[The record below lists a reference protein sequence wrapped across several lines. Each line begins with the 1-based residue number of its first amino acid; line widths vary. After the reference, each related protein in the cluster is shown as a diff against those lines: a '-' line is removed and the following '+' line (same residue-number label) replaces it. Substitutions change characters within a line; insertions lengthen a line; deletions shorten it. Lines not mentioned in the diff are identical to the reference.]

1 MTSCAVRHPSAHMKA
16 HLVGGCLWVM
26 LSEDCHTSLGRKSP
40 RETAQTQQWWNHA
53 HFYILGWHN
62 IIWIALIHFLS
73 YTCWTNSFA
82 SIFLSSKS
90 NFQLISLLSLSHR
103 KRKTKFASYKL
114 LKKNDSKIGGKAV
127 QISKEKFH
135 SSSGLVCAVNYS
147 SFLNSHYLFT
157 HDKLAE

>member
-1 MTSCAVRHPSAHMKA
+1 MQKTCGQLTISKHTEKVQHHPGSKTPTIHFSVFVEKLQWENVTSFAVRHPSAHMKA
-16 HLVGGCLWVM
+16 QLVEGCLWVM
-26 LSEDCHTSLGRKSP
+26 LSEDCHASFGRKSP
-40 RETAQTQQWWNHA
+40 CETAQTQQWWNHA

-90 NFQLISLLSLSHR
+90 NFQLISFLSLSHR

-114 LKKNDSKIGGKAV
+114 
-127 QISKEKFH
+127 
-135 SSSGLVCAVNYS
+135 
-147 SFLNSHYLFT
+147 
-157 HDKLAE
+157 